1 MEDELKLKLH
11 FTTSEKPEECK
22 KCQWGYV
29 EPFDG
34 FDGEKRYGVSCC
46 IPDLEAMRGE
56 CPQKIAPSKI
66 ELKFYKKPAD
76 RIHAVYNA
84 KRYAMRTI
92 SNNCNIGLV
101 RVSEIINGYQRPS
114 VKELEALCRFLKMSA
129 REYELLSLEYDAI
142 DKAIIKQAEKLE
154 EEEL

>member
-1 MEDELKLKLH
+1 MKDELKLKLH
-11 FTTSEKPEECK
+11 FTTPEEPEACE
-22 KCQWGYV
+22 KCQWGHV

-34 FDGEKRYGVSCC
+34 FDGEKRYGVHCF

-84 KRYAMRTI
+84 KEYTMGKI
-92 SNNCNIGLV
+92 SKNCNIGLV
-101 RVSEIINGYQRPS
+101 RVSDFVNGYQRPS
-114 VKELEALCRFLKMSA
+114 AQELEKICRFLKMSA

-142 DKAIIKQAEKLE
+142 DRAIIGQAEKLKE
-154 EEEL
+154 EA